1 VRDLSAF
8 RRFLAVLA
16 TRHGRILNKSDLAAP
31 LGVSVPTIAHWLS
44 VLETTAQV
52 LVVPPFYENLGKRL
66 LKSPKVYIGDSGLA
80 CHLLGV
86 DTERELRKSPFAGA
100 LFEGFIAA
108 EIVKSQVNY
117 GRRREL
123 YYFRDEQGLEV
134 DFVIPGRQGSLMLVE
149 AKLTRTV
156 NPSMAAPMLRLTQ
169 AAKKEGPYRRRV
181 AMSLVHEAPASG
193 VVTRA
198 LAPGVRAL
206 SWREFLGEL

>member
-1 VRDLSAF
+1 LYFKILTHATHPPPAGEAGAAGGQSFSRNHSH
-8 RRFLAVLA
+8 RPEAV
-16 TRHGRILNKSDLAAP
+16 
-31 LGVSVPTIAHWLS
+31 
-44 VLETTAQV
+44 
-52 LVVPPFYENLGKRL
+52 
-66 LKSPKVYIGDSGLA
+66 
-80 CHLLGV
+80 
-86 DTERELRKSPFAGA
+86 RKSPFAGA

-108 EIVKSQVNY
+108 EIVKSQVND

-156 NPSMAAPMLRLTQ
+156 NPSMAAPMLRLAQ